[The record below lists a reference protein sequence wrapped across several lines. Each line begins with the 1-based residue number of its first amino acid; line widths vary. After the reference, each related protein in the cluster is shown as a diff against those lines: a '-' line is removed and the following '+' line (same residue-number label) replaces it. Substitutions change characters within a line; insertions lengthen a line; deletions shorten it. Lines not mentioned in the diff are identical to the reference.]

1 MATVIADITE
11 GTIRRDTNGWSATR
25 VFDVESTGGSPIE
38 KPYNAILAIES
49 AQNVVYGS
57 PHPIIPG
64 ISVISLI
71 AEHVDRD
78 PDIYR
83 VTVEYGNEATAGGG
97 AGSDELGAETFSV
110 SAQTISEETI
120 YDARGVVLQTRYV
133 DRTITSVPAN
143 SAPGLAAVSNPDIIT
158 EEKTQTHRVAVE
170 RPTFA
175 LTFTRIEPRDAF
187 DAARLFNARVNS
199 APFLGLPSKT
209 VLMNISSDEIDNG
222 RHRVTYEAIYN
233 PRTWMV
239 EIRTSIDGRVP
250 EDVGRLRNVD
260 GLPFSGFN
268 SAQGAALRDVY
279 PSADFSVLALRRPPR

>member
-57 PHPIIPG
+57 PHPVIPG
-64 ISVISLI
+64 IGVISLSV
-71 AEHVDRD
+71 EHVDRD

-83 VTVEYGNEATAGGG
+83 VAVEYGNEAAGGG

-110 SAQTISEETI
+110 AGQTISEDTI
-120 YDARGVVLQTRYV
+120 FDARGNILQTTYV
-133 DRTITSVPAN
+133 ARTVTSQFDVF
-143 SAPGLAAVSNPDIIT
+143 T
-158 EEKTQTHRVAVE
+158 ETATQVHRVSVD

-175 LTFTRIEPRDAF
+175 LIFTRVEPRDAF

-199 APFLGLPSKT
+199 APFLGLPAKT
-209 VLMNISSDEIDNG
+209 VLMRISSDEIDDG
-222 RHRVTYEAIYN
+222 RHRVTYDAVYN
-233 PRTWMV
+233 PRTWMA
-239 EIRTSIDGRVP
+239 EIRTSVDGRVP
-250 EDVGRLRNVD
+250 EDVGRVRGAD
-260 GLPFSGFN
+260 GLPLGGLASG
-268 SAQGAALRDVY
+268 QGVSLRDMY
-279 PSADFSVLALRRPPR
+279 PDADFSILALRRPPR